1 MYVSDALGKTTFRN
15 CFPGIGGHKNF
26 MSLFSA
32 PCAVAKTH
40 MAKTRTS
47 SFQVLLTGHKHVQ
60 INITPA
66 SHPAIQP
73 SNHPTQRPEVSRT
86 PQNCDLLLFGW
97 QLVMCLF
104 VYFQVFALAIFRKLQ
119 TGTEIPRGL
128 GLGQGLGIL
137 AATWL
142 GLSAVP

>member
-73 SNHPTQRPEVSRT
+73 NVPKFPGLHRT
-86 PQNCDLLLFGW
+86 AICCF
-97 QLVMCLF
+97 
-104 VYFQVFALAIFRKLQ
+104 LA
-119 TGTEIPRGL
+119 GS
-128 GLGQGLGIL
+128 
-137 AATWL
+137 W
-142 GLSAVP
+142 